1 MEMKIFKKKL
11 YLKLR
16 DIIAQNEYINSFIK
30 VYFHIHVYANI
41 VQKQLKEIQFLK
53 IIHAHCVYYF

>member
-1 MEMKIFKKKL
+1 MKIFKKKL

-30 VYFHIHVYANI
+30 GYFHIHVYANI
-41 VQKQLKEIQFLK
+41 V
-53 IIHAHCVYYF
+53 